1 MAISRIA
8 GQMLQTNLERDGV
21 NLSFSNLDL
30 GNSTPVLYLD
40 VGNNR
45 VGINNDSPVYTL
57 DVTGNI
63 NANANIT
70 GANLSVIGNVTSNN
84 VNTTAVYSVGQ
95 LGVYTAAN
103 GNILLTPDGT
113 GFSKAI
119 GTNGFVVPV
128 GNTAQRPGIPDTGTL
143 RFNNTTL
150 QLEVYDGTNWDPASN
165 AGTVITNQQIDPD
178 GITNTFTLN
187 QSTTSTAIIVSI
199 NGTLQAPDVSYTVA
213 GDQITFAEIPLIT
226 DVIQVRFIA
235 MVTAISELSSA
246 DGNTSVSI
254 TNLPNIRFEVNGL
267 VLANLTSS
275 NIFDV
280 STSQSVKLPSYTVA
294 QAANIANVS
303 AGQVIYCADG
313 DTGNPCL
320 AVYSAGAWKRVSF
333 GANIST

>member
-45 VGINNDSPVYTL
+45 IGVNNSNPAYTL

-63 NANANIT
+63 NGGNAFLVT
-70 GANLSVIGNVTSNN
+70 ASASGNVTAGN
-84 VNTTAVYSVGQ
+84 VLTSTIYSTNTFTLNTSS
-95 LGVYTAAN
+95 N
-103 GNILLTPDGT
+103 GNILLTPNGT

-128 GNTAQRPGIPDTGTL
+128 GNTAQRPGTPDTGTL

-165 AGTVITNQQIDPD
+165 AGTVITNQQITPD
-178 GITNTFTLN
+178 GVTDTFTLD

-199 NGTLQAPDVSYTVA
+199 NGTLQAPDVAYTVA
-213 GDQITFAEIPLIT
+213 GNQITFAEIPLVT

-235 MVTAISELSSA
+235 LVTAISELSSA

-254 TNLPNIRFEVNGL
+254 TNLPNIRFEVNGI

-275 NIFDV
+275 NIFDI

-294 QAANIANVS
+294 QASNIANVS
-303 AGQVIYCADG
+303 TGQVIYVTDG

-320 AVYSAGAWKRVSF
+320 AVYSGGAWKRVSF